1 MLRSLTKACCHPL
14 VHVAT
19 GGGSGGCGSSSG
31 STVPPVLS
39 MLGYGTPTA
48 LANDPRVNPR
58 AWQHGHDVDADQ
70 EQLQLQPN
78 CGVGGC
84 CSCIC

>member
-1 MLRSLTKACCHPL
+1 MSCAATNLRHPL
-14 VHVAT
+14 AAAET
-19 GGGSGGCGSSSG
+19 SDGGGSSGGSA
-31 STVPPVLS
+31 VPPVLS

-70 EQLQLQPN
+70 EQLQTN
-78 CGVGGC
+78 CGVSHYC
-84 CSCIC
+84 ACVCRQFW